1 MVGSLLSAARGR
13 SAVRLSRAG
22 VKVVGLTLWKRGRR
36 NEPEACL
43 SLVGRLGCECYLEH
57 WFNSSLAFD
66 RGPLHSGLLP
76 RMMFPRGP
84 LLKSDS
90 PPLEIE
96 AEQG

>member
-1 MVGSLLSAARGR
+1 MVGSLQSAAHGR
-13 SAVRLSRAG
+13 SAVRLSRVG
-22 VKVVGLTLWKRGRR
+22 VCRADVVKAWKTERARG
-36 NEPEACL
+36 L
-43 SLVGRLGCECYLEH
+43 SLVGRLGSECYLRH

-66 RGPLHSGLLP
+66 KGPLHSGLLP

-84 LLKSDS
+84 LMKSDS